1 MKTLKCKPDIGSIP
15 ILVIQ
20 PNDQLIISMDIYN
33 YRPINGSNWQPQNFK
48 MHAPNSNEK
57 YLKNTLQ
64 FGGSIKVSMVQPS
77 GHITICVD
85 P

>member
-1 MKTLKCKPDIGSIP
+1 
-15 ILVIQ
+15 
-20 PNDQLIISMDIYN
+20 
-33 YRPINGSNWQPQNFK
+33 